1 MNKIKKEKIM
11 NKNLGKKNLNEN
23 LRKKYMN
30 KKKYVRSLLCSSFF
44 ISVIEDV
51 VVLVVLVLVVEATR
65 SCELPVVPEKK

>member
-30 KKKYVRSLLCSSFF
+30 KKNMYEAYFALRFSFL
-44 ISVIEDV
+44 S
-51 VVLVVLVLVVEATR
+51 
-65 SCELPVVPEKK
+65 